1 MLIMEI
7 LCTWRKKF
15 LKASWFGKMVLECV
29 FRKINDFAVIKLSTT
44 QLFQKYVETCH
55 FSL

>member
-1 MLIMEI
+1 MSVHVNYGDTLHME
-7 LCTWRKKF
+7 KKF

-44 QLFQKYVETCH
+44 QLF
-55 FSL
+55 